1 MRKAGQSREARQRLL
16 HSAVTVFPTFDQSFS
31 LFLLLLLLLLF
42 TVYLYR
48 PSLCSPPM
56 INLSYCSFFVKNMIQ
71 SVLLLLGTMPIHAV
85 FLYNPGPG
93 IKPTA
98 EYNMI
103 QIIIP
108 SLHTMQCII
117 IIWYNIYLH
126 TQGQRIEPTAEYI
139 GVQFI
144 IQFII
149 YLSYNLLNI

>member
-16 HSAVTVFPTFDQSFS
+16 HSAVTVFPTFDQSFLLFFIIVIVIVIHCIS
-31 LFLLLLLLLLF
+31 ISAVTVFPTYDQSFLL
-42 TVYLYR
+42 
-48 PSLCSPPM
+48 
-56 INLSYCSFFVKNMIQ
+56 FFFLVKNMIQ

-93 IKPTA
+93 IKRTA

-117 IIWYNIYLH
+117 II
-126 TQGQRIEPTAEYI
+126 
-139 GVQFI
+139 
-144 IQFII
+144 
-149 YLSYNLLNI
+149 